1 MIDVIVN
8 NPYRILGVCSTSP
21 QRDIVA
27 NQGKMKAFLKVGK
40 DVSFQLDLPQFLPA
54 ISRNTDVVAKAV
66 ADLTLATERVKYA
79 QFWFANKTQF
89 DEIAIGKL
97 IEGNIESAIDIL
109 KKKESPSSLQN
120 IIVCSLIQND
130 LCSALHYAE
139 ILYVSYTD
147 DFLHMV
153 LGDDAT
159 VSPDQLVNSFLNVIC
174 NNYKLDEIISFV
186 TIPDW
191 QVYVKNIMISPIL
204 DNVSSA
210 IERAKSTKGQS
221 PDERYEAGEKLM
233 NVTKSSV
240 VKIQQFATE
249 NDVRC
254 QILLDKLGTE
264 ILQCGID
271 YFNGSDSPTAAKQ
284 AMVLQG
290 YALSIVVGKMA
301 KDRCKE
307 NVETLN
313 KIIND
318 LPPQEVYIE
327 DKAIKDALHEFNQE
341 ADEVEYAITLLNN
354 TKKHL
359 KSIRK
364 KLGRSNTYYIKISTL
379 VVNNALHNVIE
390 ETNRRV
396 EWLNTL
402 KKMTPW
408 EFDEM
413 YESQQKEMN
422 ELYDS
427 LGLPRGF
434 DSKFNL
440 YTGIGKMDSLM
451 AKIKM
456 EHEAIESL
464 KDTLKLA
471 WKAIRIMDWFT
482 MDREFKKNRYR
493 KNRSIL
499 KGLCEKVEIST
510 GPNYG
515 CIIPIIIAIVVIT
528 CIILSNI

>member
-1 MIDVIVN
+1 MMEIIFN
-8 NPYRILGVCSTSP
+8 NPYRILGVYSTSP
-21 QRDIVA
+21 QKDIVA

-40 DVSFQLDLPQFLPA
+40 DVSFQLDLTHYLPT
-54 ISRNTDVVAKAV
+54 ICRNSEVVAKAV
-66 ADLTLATERVKYA
+66 ADLALANEQVKYA

-97 IEGNIESAIDIL
+97 MGGDIDSAIDVL
-109 KKKESPSSLQN
+109 MKKENPSSLQN
-120 IIVCSLIQND
+120 LIVCSLIQNN
-130 LCSALHYAE
+130 LGKALGYAE
-139 ILYVSYTD
+139 KLYVSYPD

-153 LGDDAT
+153 LGNDAT
-159 VSPDQLVNSFLNVIC
+159 VSSDQLAKNFLDVIC
-174 NNYKLDEIISFV
+174 ENYKLEEIIGFLTMS
-186 TIPDW
+186 DW
-191 QVYVKNIMISPIL
+191 QAYVKNIMITPTI
-204 DNVSSA
+204 NNISSA
-210 IERAKSTKGQS
+210 IERSKSTKGQA
-221 PDERYEAGEKLM
+221 PEERYAAGEKLM
-233 NVTKSSV
+233 NETKSSV
-240 VKIQQFATE
+240 AKIQQLAAA

-254 QILLDKLGTE
+254 QMLLDKLGTE

-271 YFNGSDSPTAAKQ
+271 YYNGSDAPFAAKK

-318 LPPQEVYIE
+318 LPLQEVYIE

-413 YESQQKEMN
+413 YESQQKEMD

-499 KGLCEKVEIST
+499 KDLCNKLEIST